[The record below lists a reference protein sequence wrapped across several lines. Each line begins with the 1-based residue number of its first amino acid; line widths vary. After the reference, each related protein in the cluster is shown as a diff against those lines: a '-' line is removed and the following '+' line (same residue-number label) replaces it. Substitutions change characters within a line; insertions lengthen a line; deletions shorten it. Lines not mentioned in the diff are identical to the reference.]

1 MADSTELA
9 GEARGP
15 GFLARS
21 SSFLTAVRAELR
33 KVTWPTREELQK
45 ATRMIVIL
53 SVVLGVATYLIL
65 EIALHRL
72 LGVYFWEGVLQ
83 AWSS

>member
-1 MADSTELA
+1 VADSTELA

-53 SVVLGVATYLIL
+53 SVVLGVAIG
-65 EIALHRL
+65 IMD
-72 LGVYFWEGVLQ
+72 VVLQ
-83 AWSS
+83 KILVDGVARLAR

>member
-1 MADSTELA
+1 VANSTELA

-33 KVTWPTREELQK
+33 KVTWPTRDELKK
-45 ATRMIVIL
+45 ATRMIVVL
-53 SVVLGVATYLIL
+53 SLVLGVAIG
-65 EIALHRL
+65 IMD
-72 LGVYFWEGVLQ
+72 VVLQ
-83 AWSS
+83 KILVDGVARLAR

>member
-53 SVVLGVATYLIL
+53 SVVLGVAIG
-65 EIALHRL
+65 IMD
-72 LGVYFWEGVLQ
+72 VVLQ
-83 AWSS
+83 KILVDGVARLAR

>member
-1 MADSTELA
+1 VADSTELA

-15 GFLARS
+15 GFQARS
-21 SSFLTAVRAELR
+21 TSFLTAVRAEMR

-53 SVVLGVATYLIL
+53 SVVLGVAIG
-65 EIALHRL
+65 IMD
-72 LGVYFWEGVLQ
+72 VVLQ
-83 AWSS
+83 KILVDGVARLAR